1 MNRLVIYMP
10 ALNESSSI
18 GAVLDALPDTIEGVD
33 DIRVIVVDDGS
44 TDDTGAIARERG
56 AMVIRHEEPRGV
68 GRAFRTG
75 LTHAIESGADIL
87 VSIDADGQFNPRD
100 IPVLIAPILRGE
112 VDFVS
117 ASRFKDPALAPEMPG
132 AKAWGNR
139 VIARWLS
146 RMTGQTFYDV
156 SCGFRAYARK
166 AFLRL
171 DPQGAFTYTHEVF
184 LAIAF
189 AGLRIRELPVS
200 VRGVREHGES
210 RVANNLFR
218 YAWHAAS
225 IILATYRDYRP
236 LAFFGGLASVLTA
249 VGAMLLAG
257 LLAHWLR
264 TGALFPYRAI
274 GFLGGA
280 LCGAGLLVYLVGLV
294 AAMMARLRSGV
305 ETALYRAGEATH
317 YLRERSP
324 ESRPRQP

>member
-1 MNRLVIYMP
+1 M
-10 ALNESSSI
+10 
-18 GAVLDALPDTIEGVD
+18 
-33 DIRVIVVDDGS
+33 VVDDGS
-44 TDDTGAIARERG
+44 TDETGVIARDRG
-56 AMVIRHEEPRGV
+56 ATVIRHDQPRGV
-68 GRAFRTG
+68 GRAFRSG

-87 VSIDADGQFNPRD
+87 VSIDADGQFNPGD

-112 VDFVS
+112 ADFVS
-117 ASRFKDPALAPEMPG
+117 ASRFKNPALAPVMPG

-184 LAIAF
+184 LALAF
-189 AGLRIRELPVS
+189 AGLRIQEVPVA

-218 YAWHAAS
+218 YAWNAAS

-236 LAFFGGLASVLTA
+236 LAFFGSIAIALT
-249 VGAMLLAG
+249 GAGSMLLAG
-257 LLAHWLR
+257 LLMHWLR

-274 GFLGGA
+274 GFFGGA
-280 LCGAGLLVYLVGLV
+280 LCAAGLLVYLIGLV

-305 ETALYRAGEATH
+305 ETALYRAGEASC
-317 YLRERSP
+317 YLRERSGLDH
-324 ESRPRQP
+324 SSRQP